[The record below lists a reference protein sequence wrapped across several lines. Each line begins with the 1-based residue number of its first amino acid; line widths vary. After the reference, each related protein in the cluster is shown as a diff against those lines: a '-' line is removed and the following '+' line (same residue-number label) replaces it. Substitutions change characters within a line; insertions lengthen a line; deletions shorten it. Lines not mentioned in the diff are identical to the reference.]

1 MYFVMPVSK
10 LNKNNMDSKGQF
22 GLTYTED
29 FRVACTIN
37 YLKQEEVLQ
46 YFVNR
51 VSFYAFN
58 GGEMEAVAIWATNI
72 IVDCRE
78 EANAEITAIKS
89 RKIQR
94 IWIKYIG
101 LLSDLNAN
109 IYLSTVEKMKESFN
123 LMEEWEAEMGPHT
136 DYPAT
141 LYLDEER
148 FLLLTFD
155 FNLLCSMNGVNPLQV
170 LQYFINQI
178 SLARQRALNL
188 IEFVGSNTSMSLF
201 GMMLLSRSMK
211 KNRLPVQQE
220 IHQLYSERLL
230 SLDESLKNEEDIE
243 RRLSIYREFYAEWYH
258 TLMKHLS

>member
-1 MYFVMPVSK
+1 
-10 LNKNNMDSKGQF
+10 MDSKGQF

-58 GGEMEAVAIWATNI
+58 GGEMEAGAIWATNI
-72 IVDCRE
+72 IIDCRE
-78 EANAEITAIKS
+78 KANAEVIPVKN

-109 IYLSTVEKMKESFN
+109 HYLSTVEKMKESFN
-123 LMEEWEAEMGPHT
+123 LMQEWEAEMAPLT
-136 DYPAT
+136 DYPET

-155 FNLLCSMNGVNPLQV
+155 FNLLCSMNGVSPLQV
-170 LQYFINQI
+170 LQYFIDQI
-178 SLARQRALNL
+178 SLARQRAVNL
-188 IEFVGSNTSMSLF
+188 LEFVGANTSMSLF
-201 GMMLLSRSMK
+201 GMMLLSNSMK
-211 KNRLPVQQE
+211 KNKLPFQKE
-220 IHQLYSERLL
+220 IHQIYSEKLL

-243 RRLSIYREFYAEWYH
+243 KRLSTYRKFYAEWYNI
-258 TLMKHLS
+258 LMRNLS